1 MYIALTMNKKIVKE
15 EYKQEPQLWIR
26 NVEIDSFLDL
36 PLVSE

>member
-26 NVEIDSFLDL
+26 NVEIDSFLGL